1 MRMRIGRMM
10 VDTDEM
16 TIDELTILINDL
28 RRIRKRKQQVADFI
42 NRMDATIR
50 EAKEEGLVF
59 LDKDYGNVL
68 EEGDYVLFDE
78 RA

>member
-1 MRMRIGRMM
+1 MKMRIGRMM

-28 RRIRKRKQQVADFI
+28 RKIRKRKQQVADFI

-50 EAKEEGLVF
+50 EAKAEGLVF

>member
-1 MRMRIGRMM
+1 MKMRIGRMM

-28 RRIRKRKQQVADFI
+28 RKIRARKQQIADFI